1 MKTIPLLNNDLASA
15 IRGTAKLQ
23 IVLPP
28 KDMKFDV
35 ALQVD
40 DALYEK
46 IKNDSYIADKIFA
59 DVSKL
64 YKIAVSHLAKEAER
78 IERDFFKKGMSKA
91 WVAQEWQKSAPEI
104 LDKFEPIL
112 QAKAQAHLKQWQKVQ
127 GDANKYVIKCVFKVT
142 VGSLGVATATL
153 GTVVAFGAGGGAG
166 GIAAIYGLYKAV
178 LSLGKEINRLR
189 KDIDQA
195 EADLKGYIDSLLK
208 TYKTKGKAKTV
219 GREFVV
225 EFLNQLSPKEV
236 KSINGMNTAFD
247 SFKGKLDRIEKKLSE
262 MATKLNDLIDAQEVL
277 QKDIDRKVKKE
288 LDNRDYTSKR
298 LPTLNTKIAK
308 MHTATAKKVAEVSEA
323 IGKVA
328 DARKRETDY
337 KKSIAALNGKKPDW
351 ASKLEKLIT
360 LGDLALGA
368 GFTDFSKLD
377 QILVLI
383 DSVGVEIDNVL
394 AEEV

>member
-1 MKTIPLLNNDLASA
+1 MTDKTQIDPITHEDERVNIPTPELA
-15 IRGTAKLQ
+15 
-23 IVLPP
+23 PMMDP
-28 KDMKFDV
+28 
-35 ALQVD
+35 D
-40 DALYEK
+40 DARP
-46 IKNDSYIADKIFA
+46 IKAAYDLRNPD
-59 DVSKL
+59 
-64 YKIAVSHLAKEAER
+64 
-78 IERDFFKKGMSKA
+78 
-91 WVAQEWQKSAPEI
+91 
-104 LDKFEPIL
+104 LDPQLI
-112 QAKAQAHLKQWQKVQ
+112 WR
-127 GDANKYVIKCVFKVT
+127 G
-142 VGSLGVATATL
+142 
-153 GTVVAFGAGGGAG
+153 
-166 GIAAIYGLYKAV
+166 
-178 LSLGKEINRLR
+178 

-277 QKDIDRKVKKE
+277 QRDIDRKVKKE